1 VTVKRIGVAED
12 GSERIYV
19 EGRDVD
25 IVIRD
30 EGYEAISIDRE
41 DLDALIE
48 ALRTMKSEFP

>member
-1 VTVKRIGVAED
+1 MTVKRIGVAED